1 MAQGATEAARLKKLR
16 VAFERSR
23 NEGVSIEQARS
34 LIRLD
39 QIDARRLEREARR
52 QRRREAMEADQAEG
66 GFWWQKGPMA

>member
-1 MAQGATEAARLKKLR
+1 MAQGETEAARLARLR
-16 VAFERSR
+16 IAFERSR
-23 NEGVSIEQARS
+23 SAGVSIEQARS

-52 QRRREAMEADQAEG
+52 ARRREAMAEEAEG